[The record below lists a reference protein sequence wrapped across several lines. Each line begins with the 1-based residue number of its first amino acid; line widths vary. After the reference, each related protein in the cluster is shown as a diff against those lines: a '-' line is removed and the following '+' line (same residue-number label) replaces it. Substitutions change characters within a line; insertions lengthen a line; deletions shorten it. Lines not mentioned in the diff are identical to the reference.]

1 MLSRNAR
8 VAGILYLAVV
18 LISPIRLIYL
28 PSVLFVSGNAAA
40 TAHNIAAHELLFR
53 VGIFAD
59 LLNATLW
66 IFLVLA
72 LYRLL
77 NPVHRT
83 LATIMVILGFAQ
95 VPIFFLNALNDIGA
109 LQFALG
115 ANYLSAFGH
124 AQQDAMVM
132 FFLHLHHYGIVINEI
147 FWGLWLLPFGFL
159 VYKSGF
165 LPRVLGVL
173 LMVNCFAYLAQN
185 FTGIV
190 LPESAE
196 FISNV
201 MFPFQFGEVAIMLWL
216 IIMGAKVKDPGSRLK
231 TV

>member
-18 LISPIRLIYL
+18 LISPIRLIYI

-40 TAHNIAAHELLFR
+40 TANNIAAHELLFSI
-53 VGIFAD
+53 GIFAD
-59 LLNATLW
+59 LLNATLE

-83 LATIMVILGFAQ
+83 LATIMVILGLAD
-95 VPIFFLNALNDIGA
+95 VPIFFLNTLNDIGA
-109 LQFALG
+109 LQFSLG

-132 FFLHLHHYGIVINEI
+132 VFLHLHHYGIVINEI

-159 VYKSGF
+159 VYKSDF

-231 TV
+231 SV